1 MESTD
6 TSSSDVISPAR
17 AESDAGTPRGLFVRK
32 SSGLVRELGIRDAFA
47 INIGGVAPT
56 GIVGFAFLA
65 TTSLFPQADITW
77 PLVIA
82 FLGTAVLCLMYSQ
95 LVATM
100 PRDGADFIY
109 SARVIHPALGAAVG
123 FAFLITFL
131 FLGCAIWI
139 TLFANTFLPFVF
151 TTLGSVFHS
160 NALSTFAGT
169 LSEKGWVVGVSC
181 LLSLL
186 TGWLLMKRVGVIAR
200 TTYYAVGF
208 GILAIVVLILEVVFH
223 SPGTFRH
230 AYDAQVGSAGAYTQ
244 LIAAAHK
251 SGLATGVTT
260 AAVLASIAQVNVFYG
275 GVTYANYTGGELRK
289 PGWTFRAATLLCLT
303 ITLVLSMAAWLAV
316 KHVLGLSFIQASG
329 WLSTND
335 PASYAK
341 VVGGVNAF
349 LPNYVLMIASNP
361 VSKLIIAFG
370 FLGGAAAIV
379 LATAAVLS
387 RLLFALSFDRILPP
401 AVARVQEKSHAPA
414 VAAGIL
420 TVLMFAA
427 SLLTIYTSVLTTLR
441 NLSLVLSGVFV
452 ISSIVATILPWRRRD
467 LYDQAPKVV
476 GRQIFGVPAIT
487 VIGAVSAIYWAA
499 ALYLG
504 ATKTQVSGG
513 YDTTSIMTL
522 VGTCVV
528 GLIAYLISRI
538 VMSRKGLNLDL
549 ALHELPPE

>member
-1 MESTD
+1 LESLG
-6 TSSSDVISPAR
+6 TSSSDVVSPPSGD
-17 AESDAGTPRGLFVRK
+17 SDVVAPRGLFVRK
-32 SSGLVRELGIRDAFA
+32 SSGLVRELGVRDAFA

-56 GIVGFAFLA
+56 GVVGFAFLA
-65 TTSLFPQADITW
+65 TTALFPQSDLTW
-77 PLVIA
+77 PLLIA

-95 LVATM
+95 LVASM

-131 FLGCAIWI
+131 FLGCAIWL
-139 TLFANTFLPFVF
+139 TLFANTFLPFVSQ
-151 TTLGSVFHS
+151 TLGSVFHS
-160 NALSTFAGT
+160 HALTTFAGT
-169 LSEKGWVVGVSC
+169 LSQKGWVVGVSGA
-181 LLSLL
+181 LSLL
-186 TGWLLMKRVGVIAR
+186 TGWLLMRRVGVIAR

-208 GILAIVVLILEVVFH
+208 GILAIVVFILEVVFH
-223 SPGTFRH
+223 SPGAFRH
-230 AYDAQVGSAGAYTQ
+230 AYDTQAGSPTAYTQ
-244 LIAAAHK
+244 VIAAAHK
-251 SGLATGVTT
+251 AGLATGVTA

-289 PGWTFRAATLLCLT
+289 PGWTFRASTLLCLA

-316 KHVLGLSFIQASG
+316 KHVMGLTFIQSSG

-335 PASYAK
+335 PTSYAK
-341 VVGGVNAF
+341 VAGGVNAF
-349 LPNYVLMIASNP
+349 MPNYVFMIASNP

-401 AVARVQEKSHAPA
+401 AVARVREKSHAPA
-414 VAAGIL
+414 IAAALL

-427 SLLTIYTSVLTTLR
+427 AVLTIYTSVLTTLR

-476 GRQIFGVPAIT
+476 GKQIFGIPAIT
-487 VIGAVSAIYWAA
+487 VIGAVSAIYWAI

-513 YDTTSIMTL
+513 YDTASILTL
-522 VGTCVV
+522 VGTCVI
-528 GLIAYLISRI
+528 GLIAYVISRI
-538 VMSRKGLNLDL
+538 VMSRKGLDLDL